1 MTSVPVPATMAIGGR
16 APTRLW
22 LAAFIRRDW
31 RIARSYRLQFLLEVC
46 AVPIALA
53 MLFFLGRLVDRG
65 SVASDGD
72 LAQGYFA
79 FAAVGFAVL
88 GMAQSALSSFSS
100 RLRTEQTTGTFET
113 LLSSPVSPSVVVLGS
128 AAFDLL
134 RAGASAA
141 ATLLVAMLFG
151 LRLQLGF
158 GTAVGVLIGLPAL
171 VATFAAVG
179 VVVASCA
186 VIFKQVTALLG
197 MVTAVIALLAGVYFP
212 VDVLPAPLQL
222 LANLLPFTW
231 GIDVLRAGLLQGE
244 LAVGRLALLVG
255 FAVVALP
262 LALWL
267 FGHAVDFARRRG
279 TLTQF

>member
-1 MTSVPVPATMAIGGR
+1 MTAVPLGATATAAR
-16 APTRLW
+16 APARRW

-31 RIARSYRLQFLLEVC
+31 RIARSYRLQFLLEIC
-46 AVPIALA
+46 AVPIALG
-53 MLFFLGRLVDRG
+53 MLYFLGRLVDQG
-65 SVASDGD
+65 SLPSDGSFS
-72 LAQGYFA
+72 QGYFA

-100 RLRTEQTTGTFET
+100 RLRTEQTTGTFEA
-113 LLSSPVSPSVVVLGS
+113 LLSSPVSPSVVVVGS

-134 RAGASAA
+134 RATVGAG
-141 ATLLVAMLFG
+141 ATVLVAVLFG
-151 LRLQLGF
+151 LRLHLSL
-158 GTAVGVLIGLPAL
+158 GTAVSVLVGLPAL

-186 VIFKQVTALLG
+186 VVFKQVTALLG
-197 MVTAVIALLAGVYFP
+197 MVTTVIALLAGVYFP
-212 VDVLPAPLQL
+212 VDVLPGPLQV

-244 LAVGRLALLVG
+244 VAGGRLGLLVG
-255 FAVVALP
+255 FAVVSLP

-267 FGHAVDFARRRG
+267 FGHAVDFARRQG